1 LSAFLAA
8 KLLIEECGAIDS
20 WASEM
25 AGSKQGVLGAFGTWK
40 VPVLF
45 ALSEGLTHFGIWLGD
60 SSGYVNIV
68 KLIRG
73 IANAEEAR
81 VFQWH
86 GMLRP
91 VVPFLAVPFSYLV
104 DYRDAIAVVNLGFF
118 LLGTLF
124 TYLLARELLGN
135 DVAFISAVCF
145 ASAVPSLAFGTAVL
159 TDGPGYAVQAILLYF
174 VLHVLEEKRDTCTS
188 VLAGVLI
195 GIGILVKETTFIV
208 LIFLVFRFFLR
219 RGRLRIPQMM
229 LIAIIGIGIPMGWAQ
244 LIGQSYLG
252 FYGEGLAYRSPGYKG
267 ALVHPTLFAL
277 SAVYAFY
284 LCLPFAF
291 MAFFMINDDAFK
303 TICEILVSAGVLL
316 VLWPTSPESRFTFLT
331 FPAVLPL
338 AAYGMCQAS
347 QILCKRPWL
356 KMISEKSWLTLLLM
370 ATVFYTN
377 IVTFRLYFR
386 TP

>member
-1 LSAFLAA
+1 LTFFTA

-25 AGSKQGVLGAFGTWK
+25 AGSKQGILAAFGTWK

-45 ALSEGLTHFGIWLGD
+45 ALLEGLTHFGTWHGD

-73 IANAEEAR
+73 IANAEEAK

-91 VVPFLAVPFSYLV
+91 VVPFLALPFSYLV
-104 DYRDAIAVVNLGFF
+104 DYRDAIAIVNLGFF

-124 TYLLARELLGN
+124 TYLLTSKLLGN
-135 DVAFISAVCF
+135 DAAFISAVSF

-174 VLHVLEEKRDTCTS
+174 LLHVLEEKRDTCTS
-188 VLAGVLI
+188 VLAGTLI
-195 GIGILVKETTFIV
+195 GIGILIKETTFTI
-208 LIFLVFRFFLR
+208 LIFLVFRFFLHR
-219 RGRLRIPQMM
+219 RRLRIPHIV
-229 LIAIIGIGIPMGWAQ
+229 LIAIIGIGIPMVWAQ
-244 LIGQSYLG
+244 LVGQSYLG
-252 FYGEGLAYRSPGYKG
+252 FYGEGLAYRSLGYKG
-267 ALVHPTLFAL
+267 PLAHPKLFAL

-291 MAFFMINDDAFK
+291 MAFFTINDDAFK

-316 VLWPTSPESRFTFLT
+316 VLWPTSPEGRFTFLT

-338 AAYGMCQAS
+338 AAHGMCQAS
-347 QILCKRPWL
+347 QILCRRPWL
-356 KMISEKSWLTLLLM
+356 KLISAKSWLTLLLT

-377 IVTFRLYFR
+377 IVTFTLYFR